1 MFVKRFPFVR
11 GFAKTCEDAL
21 SGLTQDTIMPLE
33 ISEEHKDKM
42 KKIMRRIK
50 CRKGFECC
58 KSGLT
63 KLCPVYIIGSTR
75 LITCLADNPRVC
87 GLRFCLGRGTFCH
100 CPLRR
105 YIVQN
110 FNM

>member
-1 MFVKRFPFVR
+1 MFVKLFPFFC
-11 GFAKTCEDAL
+11 GSTKTCDDAL
-21 SGLTQDTIMPLE
+21 SKLTQNAINPLE

-42 KKIMRRIK
+42 KNIMRRIK

-63 KLCPVYIIGSTR
+63 RLCPVFVIGSTR
-75 LITCLADNPRVC
+75 LITCCADNPLDC

-110 FNM
+110 FNI